1 MKVMP
6 SLATVVLLAACS
18 GAPRSSP
25 DVPPSSIDT
34 GTPGTAWRVLDLP
47 ILADNVR
54 NDTLLVHTT
63 YDLGDGTF
71 LMAAQNNNYNREGI
85 RLYLYHPKADSSA
98 EILAWSKPGYDSE
111 TMLPTF
117 FTTGDRANGLVI
129 LANMGERQSWGQE
142 VFWLDGDSIRSL
154 GFMDVAVREWRTEGD
169 STYQFR
175 TSVAPRTAVH
185 GDSGAFTF
193 TFSGDSVQV
202 YDDLRGGSEDLRAGW
217 DALRRS
223 PLGRDHECARRF
235 EDYVAQCRSGL
246 VLRYLAPRD
255 RLPGALQ
262 ARLALASAAQV
273 DPAHRDQV
281 MFDFKDFLQRWIETV
296 ILPYRDLGYDA
307 VVCNERE
314 GPVSI
319 CTQLFVFDPSMLTPP
334 EWLDPDQPRID

>member
-1 MKVMP
+1 MSTILQP
-6 SLATVVLLAACS
+6 WYH
-18 GAPRSSP
+18 GARAIF
-25 DVPPSSIDT
+25 DDWALRRRI
-34 GTPGTAWRVLDLP
+34 
-47 ILADNVR
+47 
-54 NDTLLVHTT
+54 
-63 YDLGDGTF
+63 
-71 LMAAQNNNYNREGI
+71 
-85 RLYLYHPKADSSA
+85 SA
-98 EILAWSKPGYDSE
+98 ETSPFHVQAFVSLTATPACARMH
-111 TMLPTF
+111 T
-117 FTTGDRANGLVI
+117 
-129 LANMGERQSWGQE
+129 GERGRICTAR
-142 VFWLDGDSIRSL
+142 LRSRAR
-154 GFMDVAVREWRTEGD
+154 VI
-169 STYQFR
+169 
-175 TSVAPRTAVH
+175 
-185 GDSGAFTF
+185 
-193 TFSGDSVQV
+193 
-202 YDDLRGGSEDLRAGW
+202 DLRGGSEVLRAGW

-319 CTQLFVFDPSMLTPP
+319 CTQLFVFDPAMLTPP

>member
-1 MKVMP
+1 M
-6 SLATVVLLAACS
+6 
-18 GAPRSSP
+18 
-25 DVPPSSIDT
+25 
-34 GTPGTAWRVLDLP
+34 LDLP

-202 YDDLRGGSEDLRAGW
+202 YDDLRGGSEVMYPSGRVGY
-217 DALRRS
+217 RS
-223 PLGRDHECARRF
+223 NHGHWRLVIDGEERM
-235 EDYVAQCRSGL
+235 SG
-246 VLRYLAPRD
+246 
-255 RLPGALQ
+255 
-262 ARLALASAAQV
+262 
-273 DPAHRDQV
+273 
-281 MFDFKDFLQRWIETV
+281 
-296 ILPYRDLGYDA
+296 
-307 VVCNERE
+307 E
-314 GPVSI
+314 GV
-319 CTQLFVFDPSMLTPP
+319 
-334 EWLDPDQPRID
+334 